1 MGARRNR
8 SNEKSFQKFTWH
20 ASAAALCRAFA
31 WLSGRFHIGVPYEF
45 LDMSR
50 LYVRVMTGFYSHRKT
65 AKLRSLFGNDAFWIP
80 PRLWAYAAEHQPD
93 GNLTDY
99 TSEVLADVLG
109 CSKYANSMLEAL
121 KKCGFVDES
130 GMIHDWNQHN
140 GYHEKFAE
148 RAKKAAAARWSK
160 EKSPTPPKEDIG
172 KGKEERGDKH
182 CLTDACSIKSPSAP
196 VDVSAEDI
204 YRAYPL
210 KVAKPAALRAI
221 TKAMEKIEPKTL
233 LELTKAY
240 AARRNGDL
248 SFMPMPSTW
257 FNQERFNDDPS
268 TWERSAI
275 TNGKP
280 KLVPDHENGF

>member
-1 MGARRNR
+1 MSFGLMGSRRNR

-65 AKLRSLFGNDAFWIP
+65 AKLRSFFGNDAFWIP

-93 GNLTDY
+93 GNMADY

-109 CSKYANSMLEAL
+109 CSKYANTMLVAL

-140 GYHEKFAE
+140 GYHEKYAD

-160 EKSPTPPKEDIG
+160 EKSPTPPKEEIG
-172 KGKEERGDKH
+172 KRKEERGDKH
-182 CLTDACSIKSPSAP
+182 CLTDACSIKSLSAP
-196 VDVSAEDI
+196 VI
-204 YRAYPL
+204 PL
-210 KVAKPAALRAI
+210 LLQTPAFQEAWGRWNDHLRQKRKPATYHALDLQLKKLEGWGEKRAI
-221 TKAMEKIEPKTL
+221 AAINNSIMGNWQGIFEEK
-233 LELTKAY
+233 
-240 AARRNGDL
+240 
-248 SFMPMPSTW
+248 
-257 FNQERFNDDPS
+257 
-268 TWERSAI
+268 
-275 TNGKP
+275 TNGFQKP
-280 KLVPDHENGF
+280 RLVPGDDDKF